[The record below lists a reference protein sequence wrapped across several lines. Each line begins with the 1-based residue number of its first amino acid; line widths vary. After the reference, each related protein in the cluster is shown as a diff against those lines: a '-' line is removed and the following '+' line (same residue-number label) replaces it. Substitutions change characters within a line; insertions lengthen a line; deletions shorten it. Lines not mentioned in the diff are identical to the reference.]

1 MTNIKRAITLV
12 WQSSPNWMIANVIFN
27 VIQSILPLTLLY
39 IIKLIVD
46 RIAVSISINDKQQI
60 FGDIT
65 FLLINAGA
73 IVLWINFNTVIA
85 EICSTTLSQRVTDY
99 MQVTIFR
106 KAIAIDLESYESAE
120 KQDIL
125 ERAKWEAPHRPTR
138 MLSNLTTAFQNIIS
152 LTVIS
157 GLLLSLN
164 WVIFVIL
171 LVASIP
177 TMFIRFWQ
185 SKFLYKWQ
193 RRQTEI
199 ERKANYFGH
208 LILGY
213 QPAKEIRLFGLG
225 DVFIQRFYQLRQQLF
240 KEKLAITVRQSL
252 MRLITQGCTE
262 LLMIG
267 TYLFIIH
274 QTIYGKFQLGDLV
287 LYSQAFQRGQNGLK
301 DLIASLGGLHE
312 NNLFLSD
319 IFDFLALPN
328 GMYET
333 MQPKPVPSKMQK
345 GIVFENVSF
354 QHQNSSR
361 KAIKQVNLKI
371 APQEIVALVGENGS
385 GKTTLVKLFCRLY
398 DVTSGSIT
406 IDGVNIQNFA
416 INDLQRQISVIFQDY
431 TCYQLTAKENIWVG
445 NIDLSPNSP
454 KIMEAS
460 QYSGADTVIKNLPQE
475 YETLLGKWF
484 QGGEELSGGQW
495 QKIALARAFLRDAQL
510 VILDEPTSSMDAYAE
525 AAVFQKFREIMG
537 NRAVLLITHRLANVR
552 TADRIYVLHE
562 GEIVESGTHDQL
574 MSLNGKYADLFT
586 TQSKNY
592 Q

>member
-1 MTNIKRAITLV
+1 
-12 WQSSPNWMIANVIFN
+12 
-27 VIQSILPLTLLY
+27 
-39 IIKLIVD
+39 
-46 RIAVSISINDKQQI
+46 
-60 FGDIT
+60 
-65 FLLINAGA
+65 
-73 IVLWINFNTVIA
+73 
-85 EICSTTLSQRVTDY
+85 
-99 MQVTIFR
+99 
-106 KAIAIDLESYESAE
+106 
-120 KQDIL
+120 
-125 ERAKWEAPHRPTR
+125 
-138 MLSNLTTAFQNIIS
+138 
-152 LTVIS
+152 
-157 GLLLSLN
+157 
-164 WVIFVIL
+164 
-171 LVASIP
+171 
-177 TMFIRFWQ
+177 MFIRFWQ

-208 LILGY
+208 LILGD
-213 QPAKEIRLFGLG
+213 QPAKEIRIFGFG

-240 KEKLAITVRQSL
+240 KEKLAITVQQSL
-252 MRLITQGCTE
+252 MRLITQGCTG

-328 GMYET
+328 GMHET

-371 APQEIVALVGENGS
+371 LPQEVVALVGENGS
-385 GKTTLVKLFCRLY
+385 GKTTLVKLLCRLY
-398 DVTSGSIT
+398 DVTGGSIT
-406 IDGVNIQNFA
+406 MDGVNIKNFA
-416 INDLQRQISVIFQDY
+416 IKDLQRQISVIFQDY
-431 TCYQLTAKENIWVG
+431 TRYQLTAKDNIWVG
-445 NIDLSPNSP
+445 NIDLSPNSE

-460 QYSGADTVIKNLPQE
+460 EHSGADSVIKSLPQE

-510 VILDEPTSSMDAYAE
+510 GSWI
-525 AAVFQKFREIMG
+525 K
-537 NRAVLLITHRLANVR
+537 
-552 TADRIYVLHE
+552 
-562 GEIVESGTHDQL
+562 
-574 MSLNGKYADLFT
+574 
-586 TQSKNY
+586 
-592 Q
+592 